1 MNRQAQAA
9 VLFLLGA
16 SLLHAATTDLYLRYV
31 KQGLRPL
38 VLVSGAVL
46 IAAALATAW
55 YERKHARSRK
65 RAHAGHT
72 DADHPDARNRRADH
86 PAAEDPRAGHTGAED
101 SRAGHTGAEDSRA
114 GHTDAEDPRG
124 EHTDARNPDAEHPH
138 TEHTDA
144 DHVHP
149 EPRISWLLVL
159 PLLALIL
166 VAPPAL
172 GSYSATRTGTAL
184 QEPLAYP
191 DLPEADPLPLDVV
204 DYAGRAVY
212 DHGRTLHDR
221 RIQLTGFLALDRDGT
236 PYLVRMALNCC
247 AADAQPVKVAL
258 TGQVPPVLQPDTW
271 LRVTGTYTPRRTKDP
286 VNGGPIPF
294 IEVTEA
300 KPVAEPTDPY
310 DESWNG

>member
-1 MNRQAQAA
+1 MNRQAQSA

-38 VLVSGAVL
+38 VLVAGAVL
-46 IAAALATAW
+46 VAAAVATVW
-55 YERKHARSRK
+55 YERKRARRQKQHA
-65 RAHAGHT
+65 
-72 DADHPDARNRRADH
+72 ADHATGHESHESHQAYGSQANDGHEAHEDH
-86 PAAEDPRAGHTGAED
+86 SHR
-101 SRAGHTGAEDSRA
+101 
-114 GHTDAEDPRG
+114 
-124 EHTDARNPDAEHPH
+124 
-138 TEHTDA
+138 
-144 DHVHP
+144 

-191 DLPEADPLPLDVV
+191 ALPAADPLSLSLV

-212 DHGRTLHDR
+212 DHGRTLRHR
-221 RIQLTGFLALDRDGT
+221 QVQLTGFLALDRDGT

-271 LRVTGTYTPRRTKDP
+271 LRVTGTYVPRRAEDP

-294 IEVTEA
+294 IEVTAA
-300 KPVAEPTDPY
+300 KPVAAPTDPY
-310 DESWNG
+310 DESWNS

>member
-1 MNRQAQAA
+1 MNRQAQSA

-16 SLLHAATTDLYLRYV
+16 SLLHAGTTDLYLRYV

-46 IAAALATAW
+46 IAAAVATVW
-55 YERKHARSRK
+55 YEWK
-65 RAHAGHT
+65 RA
-72 DADHPDARNRRADH
+72 RRH
-86 PAAEDPRAGHTGAED
+86 
-101 SRAGHTGAEDSRA
+101 
-114 GHTDAEDPRG
+114 
-124 EHTDARNPDAEHPH
+124 NPDSAQ
-138 TEHTDA
+138 
-144 DHVHP
+144 DHAHP
-149 EPRISWLLVL
+149 EPRVSWLLIL

-172 GSYSATRTGTAL
+172 GSYSATRAGTAL

-191 DLPEADPLPLDVV
+191 ALPAADPLPLSVV

-212 DHGRTLHDR
+212 DHGRTLRHR
-221 RIQLTGFLALDRDGT
+221 QVQLTGFLALDRDGT
-236 PYLVRMALNCC
+236 PYLVRMALSCC

-271 LRVTGTYTPRRTKDP
+271 LRITGTYTPRRAEDP

-300 KPVAEPTDPY
+300 KPVTAPKDPY
-310 DESWNG
+310 DESWIG